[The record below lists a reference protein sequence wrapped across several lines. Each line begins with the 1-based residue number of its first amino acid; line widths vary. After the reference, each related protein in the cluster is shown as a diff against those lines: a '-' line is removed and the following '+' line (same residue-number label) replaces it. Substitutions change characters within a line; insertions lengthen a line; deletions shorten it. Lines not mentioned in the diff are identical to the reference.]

1 MVPKKI
7 YLAIIFQEIKNW
19 NGGFN
24 YYCSLITILKFI
36 NFDKNFKYII
46 FTGRKNAIFLKKK
59 LKINKKYI
67 FSSSL
72 FEKISL
78 LKIISKLLELT
89 FKRDVLLDYI
99 LKKKGITILSHFFTK
114 IK

>member
-36 NFDKNFKYII
+36 NFDKNFNYII
-46 FTGRKNAIFLKKK
+46 FI
-59 LKINKKYI
+59 
-67 FSSSL
+67 
-72 FEKISL
+72 
-78 LKIISKLLELT
+78 
-89 FKRDVLLDYI
+89 
-99 LKKKGITILSHFFTK
+99 
-114 IK
+114 